1 MIIRTLKAVLLASIG
16 GAVIAFAA
24 PAFAAPAFAA
34 GPAQS
39 DETTVVEKI
48 EKKIIHTDG
57 TTEKAA
63 EAAIAQCGP
72 RKFESNVESK
82 VDGKTR
88 RTRIL
93 LCSKGGESAAE
104 WAATLEKAVAKI
116 EANDALSDEA
126 RTKIIAEMKAEIS
139 KVRAAN

>member
-72 RKFESNVESK
+72 RKFESK

-93 LCSKGGESAAE
+93 LCSKGGESATE

>member
-72 RKFESNVESK
+72 RKFESNAVSM

-93 LCSKGGESAAE
+93 LCSKSGESAAE

-139 KVRAAN
+139 KVRAAD